1 MSSQELDHWNNGVHF
16 FKIILESI
24 LQEEKL
30 RVPISFV
37 RRYWKGIENPVT
49 LRLPNMI
56 QKKVFWEKNSDYDVL
71 FCKGWKEFANYLSM
85 GDSQLLVFQY
95 QENSL
100 FNVIV
105 FGKNGLEIKYP
116 VIEISEDS
124 IEIEARKNSLGMIE
138 DPSQKNGKPC
148 DLIDVS
154 YEDNE
159 DLKERSRVLYDKVK
173 NTFHSNK
180 DFFICMIQ
188 KTYIERDLLGIPI
201 EFGRKFLR
209 GLQGKNVTLF
219 VNPKKT
225 WIVNLNLTSKHQY
238 TLSGGWRKFRVDNN
252 VKFGDVCV
260 LIFNKSKGKISF
272 KVTIFSLENDM

>member
-154 YEDNE
+154 YEDNGHT
-159 DLKERSRVLYDKVK
+159 
-173 NTFHSNK
+173 N
-180 DFFICMIQ
+180 
-188 KTYIERDLLGIPI
+188 
-201 EFGRKFLR
+201 
-209 GLQGKNVTLF
+209 
-219 VNPKKT
+219 
-225 WIVNLNLTSKHQY
+225 
-238 TLSGGWRKFRVDNN
+238 
-252 VKFGDVCV
+252 
-260 LIFNKSKGKISF
+260 
-272 KVTIFSLENDM
+272 